1 MKISAC
7 LALAVLGLSLVVI
20 AGSAKAD
27 GVTLTLSTVS
37 GASGSTVTVD
47 GTITNDSSNTVYLNG
62 ESFTLASSF
71 INGDTTDFFLN
82 APISLDPGG
91 SSGLIA
97 LFVFQI
103 ASGTPNGSY
112 SGNFL
117 DIIGGGPSDF
127 ADTLA
132 SASYTADV
140 VSTAT
145 PEPSTLVLF
154 GIGLLGFLP
163 LRRKITKDG
172 TYSQ

>member
-1 MKISAC
+1 MKISGY
-7 LALAVLGLSLVVI
+7 LALAVLALSLLVI

-27 GVTLTLSTVS
+27 GVTLTLSSVS
-37 GASGSTVTVD
+37 GTPGSTVTVD

-62 ESFTLASSF
+62 ESFTLGSSF
-71 INGDTTDFFLN
+71 INGDPTDFFLN

-97 LFVFQI
+97 LFAFQV

-112 SGNFL
+112 SGDFL

-127 ADTLA
+127 TDTLA
-132 SASYTADV
+132 SADYSVDV
-140 VSTAT
+140 AST
-145 PEPSTLVLF
+145 PEPSALVLF

-163 LRRKITKDG
+163 LRRKITNDG
-172 TYSQ
+172 TYS